1 MKHEHKEKQL
11 EILLPVNL
19 RDYFACRAM
28 ELFIDKGK
36 TYVEQTAQ
44 LAYEQADAMMR
55 AREV

>member
-19 RDYFACRAM
+19 RDFFAAQAM

-36 TYVEQTAQ
+36 FFVEETAK
-44 LAYEQADAMMR
+44 LAYLQADAMLK
-55 AREV
+55 AREK